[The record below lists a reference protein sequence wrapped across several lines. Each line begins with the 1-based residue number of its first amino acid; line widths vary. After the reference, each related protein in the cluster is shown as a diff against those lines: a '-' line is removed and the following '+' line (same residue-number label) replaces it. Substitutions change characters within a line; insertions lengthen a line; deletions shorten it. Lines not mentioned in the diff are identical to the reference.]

1 MTPATKLTITKH
13 TIVLFVA
20 FVVQAASAPERQPL
34 EIARVLAARY
44 PENASM
50 NYIAALTWSGALRL
64 TTQTNEPR
72 WKEKASRQMQPF
84 ISGEKPTMAEPH
96 ELPSLA
102 GHVALFDVGATAA
115 ARAAADVML
124 SADPAEAVRFA
135 RGWTDDMFMATS
147 LLARVATPALGDRY
161 SRAVGRLL
169 ITYSGKLQRADG
181 LFVHAPEGPHAWGR
195 GNGFAAL
202 GLVEALTH
210 LSERWPDR
218 PRVLDIYR
226 RHMRALVRHQSDD
239 GSWRQVVD
247 DDSSYRELTVTTMT
261 VAAMAR
267 GVRQRW
273 LGRGFE
279 STIERGWRAVS
290 ARVADDG
297 TLRDVCAGTA
307 AGPTKEHYLNR
318 PVINGADDRGGA
330 MALLAAL
337 EMEEL
342 RRVQA
347 LRMRGGP

>member
-1 MTPATKLTITKH
+1 
-13 TIVLFVA
+13 VA
-20 FVVQAASAPERQPL
+20 FVVRAGSAPERQPL

-50 NYIAALTWSGALRL
+50 SYIAALTWSGALRL
-64 TTQTNEPR
+64 SAHTNEAR
-72 WKEKASRQMQPF
+72 WKEKARHELEPF
-84 ISGEKPTMAEPH
+84 TSGEKTAIAEPH
-96 ELPSLA
+96 QLTSLA
-102 GHVALFDVGATAA
+102 GHAALFDFGEKAA
-115 ARAAADVML
+115 ARAAADLIL
-124 SADPAEAVRFA
+124 STDPAEGIRFA

-147 LLARVATPALGDRY
+147 LLARVATPALGDPY

-169 ITYSGKLQRADG
+169 ITYSVKLQRPDG
-181 LFVHAPEGPHAWGR
+181 LFVHAAEGPHAWGR

-226 RHMRALVRHQSDD
+226 RHMQALARHQSDE
-239 GSWRQVVD
+239 GSLRQVVD
-247 DDSSYRELTVTTMT
+247 DDSSYQELTVTAMT

-267 GVRQRW
+267 GVRQGW
-273 LGRGFE
+273 LGRSFQ
-279 STIERGWRAVS
+279 SNIERGWRAVS
-290 ARVADDG
+290 TRVGEDG

-307 AGPTKEHYLNR
+307 AGPTKEYYLTR

-342 RRVQA
+342 PRVQA
-347 LRMRGGP
+347 VRSLGGP

>member
-1 MTPATKLTITKH
+1 MSAF
-13 TIVLFVA
+13 VCCVA
-20 FVVQAASAPERQPL
+20 FVVLMGAAADRQPL
-34 EIARVLAARY
+34 DIARVLAARY

-50 NYIAALTWSGALRL
+50 TYIAALSWSGALRL
-64 TTQTNEPR
+64 AALTNEAR
-72 WKEKASRQMQPF
+72 WKERARQQLQPF
-84 ISGEKPTMAEPH
+84 ISGEKPTLAEPH
-96 ELPSLA
+96 DLPRLA
-102 GHVALFDVGATAA
+102 GHVALFDVGEATA

-124 SADPAEAVRFA
+124 SADAAEPVRFA
-135 RGWTDDMFMATS
+135 RGWSDDMFMATS
-147 LLARVATPALGDRY
+147 LLARVATPTLGDRY

-169 ITYSGKLQRADG
+169 ITYAGKLQRADG
-181 LFVHAPEGPHAWGR
+181 LFVHAAEGPHAWGR

-218 PRVLDIYR
+218 RRVLDIYR
-226 RHMRALVRHQSDD
+226 HQMRSLARHQSDD

-247 DDSSYRELTVTTMT
+247 DDSSYRELTVTAMT

-267 GVRQRW
+267 GVRLGW
-273 LGRGFE
+273 LDRSFE
-279 STIERGWRAVS
+279 PHIERGWQAVS
-290 ARVADDG
+290 ARVGADG

-307 AGPTKEHYLNR
+307 AGPTKEYYLTR

-342 RRVQA
+342 RRFQA
-347 LRMRGGP
+347 LRSLDEP